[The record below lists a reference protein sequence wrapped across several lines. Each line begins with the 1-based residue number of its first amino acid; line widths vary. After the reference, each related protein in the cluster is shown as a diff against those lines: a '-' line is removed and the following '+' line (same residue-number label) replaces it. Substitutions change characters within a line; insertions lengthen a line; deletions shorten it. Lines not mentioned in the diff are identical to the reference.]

1 MPAQYYEIRLCSS
14 CGLRYPLV
22 EDHPFGTRCPSCLGE
37 TECVRREQHGHESPN
52 IRDKRSKGSGLGVL
66 LDNIRSAWNVGAI
79 FRTADGLGASKL
91 YLCGITPT
99 PENDSV
105 RKISLG
111 AEESLAWEYF
121 RDGRR
126 TAMKLKAEGCGLIAL
141 EQDVR
146 AVSLENSQ
154 IVDSQT
160 PVLILGNEVTGV
172 DPDVLDL
179 CDQIVHIPMAGQKNS
194 FNVEVAFGIAA
205 YQLLYGKP

>member
-1 MPAQYYEIRLCSS
+1 
-14 CGLRYPLV
+14 LV

-37 TECVRREQHGHESPN
+37 TEFVRREPVGHKSPSAEE
-52 IRDKRSKGSGLGVL
+52 KRFKATELHIL

-79 FRTADGLGASKL
+79 FRTADGLGVGKL
-91 YLCGITPT
+91 YLCGITPA
-99 PENDSV
+99 PDNESV
-105 RKISLG
+105 RKTSLG

-121 RDGRR
+121 RDGRK
-126 TAMKLKAEGCGLIAL
+126 TAMKLKAEGYRLIAL

-146 AVSLENSQ
+146 AVFLESSRF
-154 IVDSQT
+154 VDSQT

-172 DPDVLDL
+172 DPDILDL

-205 YQLLYGKP
+205 YQLLYGKYEQDLRK